1 MTGTSSR
8 DWNLVPD
15 EERLSLVFNAF
26 VPRGITNDYITDV
39 ARVRRNARLG
49 QPAGCLVV
57 TGPPGVGKST
67 FLQQYVAQHP
77 PTIGLDGR
85 GEEIA
90 TRRPVLNVEIPSDT
104 TVIGAAQEFVTRLM
118 SARYAKGSR
127 GVLDGMI
134 KDQLKRQQVELV
146 IADEFQNVQEK
157 AFRGKSG
164 ESRVADWLKMIMKV
178 TNVPFVLAGLPET
191 MNIIKAN
198 DQLATLAGK
207 ERKISA
213 YTWEG
218 DGKKSWKAF
227 LGALDKAMP
236 FNQVARL
243 VDHAENLYLVTQGNL
258 RTLSFIVH
266 DAASR
271 AIEAGRQGISLED
284 LAYGYDLRPESPL
297 IGRNPFDVDGLFR
310 KRS

>member
-1 MTGTSSR
+1 MTASR
-8 DWNLVPD
+8 NWNLEAD
-15 EERLSLVFNAF
+15 EERLRLVFNAF
-26 VPRGITNDYITDV
+26 IPRGITTDYIKEV

-57 TGPPGVGKST
+57 TGPAGVGKST
-67 FLQQYVAQHP
+67 FLKQYVAQFP
-77 PTIGLDGR
+77 PKVSIDER
-85 GEEIA
+85 GEEIV
-90 TRRPVLNVEIPSDT
+90 TQRPVLYVEIPSDT
-104 TVIGAAQEFVTRLM
+104 TVIGAAQEFVTKLM

-127 GVLDGMI
+127 GVLDGAI
-134 KDQLKRQQVELV
+134 KHQLERQQVELV

-157 AFRGKSG
+157 ALKGKSG
-164 ESRVADWLKMIMKV
+164 ESRVADWLKMIMQV
-178 TNVPFVLAGLPET
+178 TNVPVVLAGRPET

-218 DGKKSWKAF
+218 EGRKSWKAF
-227 LGALDKAMP
+227 LGALDKALP
-236 FNQVARL
+236 FDQLARL
-243 VDHAENLYLVTQGNL
+243 VGHAENLFLVTQGNL

-271 AIEAGRQGISLED
+271 AIEAGRPGISLED
-284 LAYGYDLRPESPL
+284 LAYGYHLRPESPL
-297 IGRNPFDVDGLFR
+297 IKRNPFDVDGLFR
-310 KRS
+310 